1 MGEVVSGE
9 HDSIWLRPQRG
20 TRGPTPEYT
29 RDRIAAAAIA
39 LADDRGLVAV
49 TMRAVAVALGTG
61 PASLYR
67 YVATRDELIE
77 LMVDAAHSELTDT
90 RTEFDDGSASGTGTA
105 WLDALLGLARE
116 SRDTYMRHPWLVDTA
131 GMNIPL
137 GPHAVG
143 YLERA
148 VSALADLDVSARTKL
163 EAIGVLS
170 GLVPLLA
177 RAEITQRQAGSSLPQ
192 WQRAQ
197 AAYLGRVVADGLHP
211 HLAAALVAGAAES
224 VGAEASG
231 EAGGDD
237 GTFDRIVTRVVTG
250 LFEQ

>member
-1 MGEVVSGE
+1 MGEAVSGE
-9 HDSIWLRPQRG
+9 NDSIWLRPTRG
-20 TRGPTPEYT
+20 TRGPAPEYT
-29 RDRIAAAAIA
+29 RDRIAAAAVA
-39 LADDRGLVAV
+39 LADDRGLAAV

-77 LMVDAAHSELTDT
+77 LMVDAAHSELTDG
-90 RTEFDDGSASGTGTA
+90 RPDAEPGTG
-105 WLDALLGLARE
+105 WLGSLLALARE
-116 SRDTYMRHPWLVDTA
+116 SRDTYMRHPWLVDTV

-148 VSALADLDVSARTKL
+148 VAALADLDVSARTKL

-197 AAYLGRVVADGLHP
+197 AAYLGRVVADGRHP

-224 VGAEASG
+224 GGTQVPG
-231 EAGGDD
+231 EAAGDD

-250 LFEQ
+250 LLEQ